1 MKVDTSEL
9 LKGRT
14 LEEVGGEEAPGLE
27 EISYSLPEVQIGL
40 EVFCF
45 VPFLVLKKS

>member
-14 LEEVGGEEAPGLE
+14 LEEAGGEEAPGLE
-27 EISYSLPEVQIGL
+27 EISYSLPEVAEHQGKR
-40 EVFCF
+40 ECR
-45 VPFLVLKKS
+45 